1 MANGV
6 TGWSGVF
13 DTYPIRK
20 LCKGTIFPSVFLIA
34 SIAIYCLGE
43 NHDTIAL
50 MKDVAGIITSG
61 FPSIIGF
68 VLTGYALIIGFSGTE
83 LVGKMACIEA
93 DEKGHSYFEVV
104 SSIFAVVLGVVV
116 STYIIACIVS
126 YIIELHI
133 LWPFD
138 TNCADC
144 FNTVCFFIFLFVF
157 YYSIFALLDII
168 VNVFNIG
175 QYSNAVAQNKLKNE
189 NFREDNLFVR
199 FVKYVFSWK

>member
-6 TGWSGVF
+6 TGWGGVF

-20 LCKGTIFPSVFLIA
+20 LWKGAIFPSVFLIA

-43 NHDTIAL
+43 NHDAIAL
-50 MKDVAGIITSG
+50 MTNVAGIITSG

-133 LWPFD
+133 LWPFN

-144 FNTVCFFIFLFVF
+144 FNTVCFFIFLFIF

-175 QYSNAVAQNKLKNE
+175 QYANAVAQNKLKDE
-189 NFREDNLFVR
+189 EVKEDNIFAR

>member
-6 TGWSGVF
+6 TGWNGVF
-13 DTYPIRK
+13 SVYPLRK
-20 LCKGTIFPSVFLIA
+20 LWKGAIIPFLFLVI
-34 SIAIYCLGE
+34 SIAVYFMGE
-43 NHDTIAL
+43 KHTPIDL
-50 MKDVAGIITSG
+50 MKKVADIITSG

-83 LVGKMACIEA
+83 LVGKMACVEV
-93 DEKGHSYFEVV
+93 DEEGHSYFEVV

-126 YIIELHI
+126 YILELHI
-133 LWPFD
+133 QWPFNN
-138 TNCADC
+138 NCADC
-144 FNTVCFFIFLFVF
+144 FNTVCFFIFLFIF

-175 QYSNAVAQNKLKNE
+175 QYANAVAQNKLKD
-189 NFREDNLFVR
+189 EDVR
-199 FVKYVFSWK
+199 RNNILIRILKYVFSW

>member
-6 TGWSGVF
+6 TGWNGVF
-13 DTYPIRK
+13 SVYPLRK
-20 LCKGTIFPSVFLIA
+20 LWKGAIIPFLFLVI
-34 SIAIYCLGE
+34 SIAVYFMGE
-43 NHDTIAL
+43 KHTPIDL
-50 MKDVAGIITSG
+50 MKKVADIITSG

-68 VLTGYALIIGFSGTE
+68 VLTGYALIIGFSDTE
-83 LVGKMACIEA
+83 LVGKMACVEV

-126 YIIELHI
+126 YIFELHI
-133 LWPFD
+133 QWPFNN
-138 TNCADC
+138 NCADC
-144 FNTVCFFIFLFVF
+144 FNTVCFFIFLFIF

-175 QYSNAVAQNKLKNE
+175 QYANAVAQNKLKD
-189 NFREDNLFVR
+189 EDVR
-199 FVKYVFSWK
+199 RNNILIRILKYVFSW